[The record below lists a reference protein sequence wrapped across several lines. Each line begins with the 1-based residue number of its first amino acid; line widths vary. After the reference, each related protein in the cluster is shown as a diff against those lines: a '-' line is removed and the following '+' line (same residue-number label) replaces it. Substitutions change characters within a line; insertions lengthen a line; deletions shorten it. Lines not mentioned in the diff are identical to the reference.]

1 MEREGL
7 IKKVGNG
14 LFALLIFLFLA
25 DPTNS
30 IFHLKN
36 IVFILLF
43 SFNVVFYK
51 ADYAEARYFLYGVFV
66 VSFSFVVA
74 NLRGTIID
82 LVELKAIYTSFVPLL
97 LLPWI
102 KRYDILKLSRIPVLV
117 TACIV
122 VGLFWLIFFFPMI
135 EGAVYAF
142 VWSHDNTIMMSH
154 RYFLGMSFF
163 GMYCKSTVAMLPVFC
178 IAVYNVV
185 TPSKRNLIDFLLV
198 LVLLHLFLISGTRS
212 STLLPLLLFVAIL
225 FVYCRNHRYLKYFFY
240 PALFVATVGILVV
253 LYMLAMEKDEASNI
267 VKYAHI
273 TSYLNLFEWNPIFL
287 VFGQG
292 PVTYFYSEGFRHM
305 TNITEWTYLELLRCY
320 GLLSL
325 VILYIITKPLFLMIK
340 NVNRSDATIAFIL
353 GYLLYLVIAGTNPLL
368 LSSTGMLVVLS
379 GYGFLARIEGGDTSV
394 NVKEGK

>member
-14 LFALLIFLFLA
+14 LFFLLILLFLI

-51 ADYAEARYFLYGVFV
+51 ADFVKARYFFYAIFA
-66 VSFSFVVA
+66 VSISFVVA

-82 LVELKAIYTSFVPLL
+82 LVELKGIYTAFVPLL

-102 KRYDILKLSRIPVLV
+102 DRYDVLRLSRIPVLI
-117 TACIV
+117 TAAIV
-122 VGLFWLIFFFPMI
+122 VILFWLIFFNPII
-135 EGAVYAF
+135 ESAVYSF

-154 RYFLGMSFF
+154 RYFLGMRFF

-198 LVLLHLFLISGTRS
+198 IFLLHLFLISGTRS
-212 STLLPLLLFVAIL
+212 TTLLPLLLFVAIL
-225 FVYCRNHRYLKYFFY
+225 FVYCRNKRFFNYVFY
-240 PALFVATVGILVV
+240 PAALLAVLAIVFILFRL
-253 LYMLAMEKDEASNI
+253 LMEKSEASNL
-267 VKYAHI
+267 VKYAHL
-273 TSYLNLFEWNPIFL
+273 TSYLGLFERNPSYIL
-287 VFGQG
+287 FGQG
-292 PVTYFYSEGFRHM
+292 PATYFYSEGFRHM
-305 TNITEWTYLELLRCY
+305 TNITEWTYIELIRCY
-320 GLLSL
+320 GLFSI
-325 VILYIITKPLFLMIK
+325 VILYIIIKPLFVLFKRI
-340 NVNRSDATIAFIL
+340 NRSDVVIAFIL
-353 GYLLYLVIAGTNPLL
+353 GYLLYLVIAGTNPLF
-368 LSSTGMLVVLS
+368 LSSTGMLVVLTVYS
-379 GYGFLARIEGGDTSV
+379 FLYRMDL
-394 NVKEGK
+394 NKE

>member
-14 LFALLIFLFLA
+14 LFFLLILLFLI

-51 ADYAEARYFLYGVFV
+51 ADFVKARYFFYAIFA
-66 VSFSFVVA
+66 VSISFVVA

-82 LVELKAIYTSFVPLL
+82 LVELKGIYTAFVPLL

-102 KRYDILKLSRIPVLV
+102 DRYDVLRLSRIPVLI
-117 TACIV
+117 TAAIV
-122 VGLFWLIFFFPMI
+122 VILFWLIFFNPII
-135 EGAVYAF
+135 ESAVYSF

-154 RYFLGMSFF
+154 RYFLGMRFF

-198 LVLLHLFLISGTRS
+198 IFLLHLFLISGTRS
-212 STLLPLLLFVAIL
+212 TTLLPLLLFVAIL
-225 FVYCRNHRYLKYFFY
+225 FVYCRNKRFFNYVFY
-240 PALFVATVGILVV
+240 PAALLAVLAIVFILFKL
-253 LYMLAMEKDEASNI
+253 LMEKSEASNL
-267 VKYAHI
+267 VKYAHL
-273 TSYLNLFEWNPIFL
+273 TSYLGLFERNPSYIL
-287 VFGQG
+287 FGQG
-292 PVTYFYSEGFRHM
+292 PATYFYSEGFRHM
-305 TNITEWTYLELLRCY
+305 TNITEWTYIELIRCY
-320 GLLSL
+320 GLFSI
-325 VILYIITKPLFLMIK
+325 VILYIIIKPLFVLFKRI
-340 NVNRSDATIAFIL
+340 NRSDVVIAFIL
-353 GYLLYLVIAGTNPLL
+353 GYLLYLVIAGTNPLF
-368 LSSTGMLVVLS
+368 LSSTGMLVVLTVYS
-379 GYGFLARIEGGDTSV
+379 FLYRMDL
-394 NVKEGK
+394 NKE

>member
-14 LFALLIFLFLA
+14 LFFLLILLFLI

-51 ADYAEARYFLYGVFV
+51 ADFVKARYFFYAIFA
-66 VSFSFVVA
+66 VSISFVVA

-82 LVELKAIYTSFVPLL
+82 LVELKGIYTAFVPLL

-102 KRYDILKLSRIPVLV
+102 DRYDVLRLSRIPVLI
-117 TACIV
+117 TAAIV
-122 VGLFWLIFFFPMI
+122 VILFWLIFFNPII
-135 EGAVYAF
+135 ESAVYSF

-154 RYFLGMSFF
+154 RYFLGMRFF

-198 LVLLHLFLISGTRS
+198 IFLLHLFLISGTRS
-212 STLLPLLLFVAIL
+212 TTLLPLLLFVAIL
-225 FVYCRNHRYLKYFFY
+225 FVYCRNKRFFNYVFY
-240 PALFVATVGILVV
+240 PAALLAVLAIVFILFRL
-253 LYMLAMEKDEASNI
+253 LMEKSEASNL
-267 VKYAHI
+267 VKYAHL
-273 TSYLNLFEWNPIFL
+273 TSYLGLFERNPSYIL
-287 VFGQG
+287 FGQG
-292 PVTYFYSEGFRHM
+292 PATYFYSEGFRHM
-305 TNITEWTYLELLRCY
+305 TNITEWTYIELIRCY
-320 GLLSL
+320 GLFSI
-325 VILYIITKPLFLMIK
+325 VILYIIIKPLFVLFKRI
-340 NVNRSDATIAFIL
+340 NRSDVVIAFIL
-353 GYLLYLVIAGTNPLL
+353 GYLLYLVIAGTNPLF
-368 LSSTGMLVVLS
+368 LSSTGMLVVLTIYS
-379 GYGFLARIEGGDTSV
+379 FLYRMDL
-394 NVKEGK
+394 NKE

>member
-14 LFALLIFLFLA
+14 LFFLLILLFLI

-51 ADYAEARYFLYGVFV
+51 ADFVKARYFFYAIFA
-66 VSFSFVVA
+66 VSISFVVA

-82 LVELKAIYTSFVPLL
+82 LVELKGIYTAFVPLL

-102 KRYDILKLSRIPVLV
+102 DRYDVLRLSRIPVLI
-117 TACIV
+117 TAAIV
-122 VGLFWLIFFFPMI
+122 VILFWLIFFNPII
-135 EGAVYAF
+135 ESAVYSF

-154 RYFLGMSFF
+154 RYFLGMRFF

-198 LVLLHLFLISGTRS
+198 IFLLHLFLISGTRS
-212 STLLPLLLFVAIL
+212 TTLLPLLLFVAIL
-225 FVYCRNHRYLKYFFY
+225 FVYCRNKRFFNYVFY
-240 PALFVATVGILVV
+240 PAALLAVLAIVFIL
-253 LYMLAMEKDEASNI
+253 LRLLMEKSEASNL
-267 VKYAHI
+267 VKYAHL
-273 TSYLNLFEWNPIFL
+273 TSYLGLFERNPSYIL
-287 VFGQG
+287 FGQG
-292 PVTYFYSEGFRHM
+292 PATYFYSEGFRHM
-305 TNITEWTYLELLRCY
+305 TNITEWTYIELIRCY
-320 GLLSL
+320 GLFSI
-325 VILYIITKPLFLMIK
+325 VILYIIIKPLFVLFKRI
-340 NVNRSDATIAFIL
+340 NRSDVVIAFIL
-353 GYLLYLVIAGTNPLL
+353 GYLLYLVIAGTNPLF
-368 LSSTGMLVVLS
+368 LSSTGMLVVLTVYS
-379 GYGFLARIEGGDTSV
+379 FLYRMDL
-394 NVKEGK
+394 NKE

>member
-14 LFALLIFLFLA
+14 LFFLLILLFLI

-51 ADYAEARYFLYGVFV
+51 ADFVKARYFFYAIFA
-66 VSFSFVVA
+66 VSISFVVA

-82 LVELKAIYTSFVPLL
+82 LVELKGIYTAFVPLL

-102 KRYDILKLSRIPVLV
+102 DRYDVLRLSRIPVLI
-117 TACIV
+117 TAAIV
-122 VGLFWLIFFFPMI
+122 VILFWLIFFNPII
-135 EGAVYAF
+135 ESAVYSF

-154 RYFLGMSFF
+154 RYFLGMRFF

-198 LVLLHLFLISGTRS
+198 IFLLHLFLISGTRS
-212 STLLPLLLFVAIL
+212 TTLLPLLLFVAIL
-225 FVYCRNHRYLKYFFY
+225 FVYCRNKRFFNYVFY
-240 PALFVATVGILVV
+240 PAALLAVLAIVFIL
-253 LYMLAMEKDEASNI
+253 LRLLMEKSEASNL
-267 VKYAHI
+267 VKYAHL
-273 TSYLNLFEWNPIFL
+273 TSYLGLFERNPSYIL
-287 VFGQG
+287 FGQG
-292 PVTYFYSEGFRHM
+292 PATYFYSEGFRHM
-305 TNITEWTYLELLRCY
+305 TNITEWTYIELIRCY
-320 GLLSL
+320 GLFSI
-325 VILYIITKPLFLMIK
+325 VILYIIIKPLFVLFKRI
-340 NVNRSDATIAFIL
+340 NRSDVVIAFIL
-353 GYLLYLVIAGTNPLL
+353 GYLLYLVIAGTNPLF
-368 LSSTGMLVVLS
+368 LSSTGMLVVLTIYS
-379 GYGFLARIEGGDTSV
+379 FLYRMDL
-394 NVKEGK
+394 NKE